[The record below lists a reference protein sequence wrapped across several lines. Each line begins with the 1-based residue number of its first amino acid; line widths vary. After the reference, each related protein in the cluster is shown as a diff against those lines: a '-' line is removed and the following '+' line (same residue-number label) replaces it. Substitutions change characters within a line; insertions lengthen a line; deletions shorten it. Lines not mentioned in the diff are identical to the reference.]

1 MQNIIIYVGIV
12 LFIYI
17 CYYLDIN
24 ASSVCQINIKTFI
37 YLAII
42 FVFVLFI
49 LRWLRSKNA
58 KWIEGMKALAAREI
72 YTNGMFGSADG
83 PWDPDVVQKFINFQ
97 YTRNTNVV
105 FDMTIIQQQA
115 TQKEAEEYL
124 KNGEWTWSKE
134 TENLYL
140 EQISQNNYIKIPG
153 KKSLS
158 EVKRIYNE
166 KAILQFLTMH
176 EAEGDFLINGV
187 YVPSDDDTNTNTNS
201 NPNPTPNSGFGTF
214 GVNSGLEPDKKKD
227 IVGCGLSSTNANAT
241 PVLQR
246 ISGDPK
252 KKNSFVDFNI
262 LPDIIKGFTFHNKPC
277 NPCVALKFP
286 PDYSCA
292 FSLDNKKN
300 SPVWESVWGLTPS
313 STDERQNDIKRIHD
327 NDYIHAVTGWF

>member
-49 LRWLRSKNA
+49 IRWLRSKNA

-97 YTRNTNVV
+97 YARNTNVV

-115 TQKEAEEYL
+115 TQKEAEDYL

-140 EQISQNNYIKIPG
+140 EKITQNNYMKIPG

-176 EAEGDFLINGV
+176 EPEGEFLINGV
-187 YVPSDDDTNTNTNS
+187 YVPSDDDTNTNT
-201 NPNPTPNSGFGTF
+201 TVTGVGTF

-227 IVGCGLSSTNANAT
+227 IIGCGLSSTNANAT

-246 ISGDPK
+246 VSGDPK

-327 NDYIHAVTGWF
+327 NEYIHAVSGWF